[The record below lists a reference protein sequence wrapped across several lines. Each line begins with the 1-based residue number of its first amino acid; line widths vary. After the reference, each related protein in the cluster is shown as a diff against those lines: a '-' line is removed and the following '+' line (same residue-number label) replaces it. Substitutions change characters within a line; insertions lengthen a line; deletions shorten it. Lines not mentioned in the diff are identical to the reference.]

1 MHAHIGRTRRTK
13 LLAAAGAAALVVGLG
28 SIGAPAAL
36 ADSAS
41 PTPAAAA
48 ATPTTFT
55 IGMTTDIDS
64 ANPFTGI
71 VAEAYE
77 IFQLMYPTLT
87 EYAADDFSTAPG
99 IADSWTESADK
110 KTWTYKIHPGLKW
123 SDGQPLTA
131 ADAAYTHQPGHQT
144 ASTSGS
150 TTATTSERDQGR
162 RRPTRRPSS

>member
-77 IFQLMYPTLT
+77 VFQLMYPTLT
-87 EYAADDFSTAPG
+87 EYAADGLQHRAGHRRLLDGVRRQEDLDLQDPPG
-99 IADSWTESADK
+99 PEVVA
-110 KTWTYKIHPGLKW
+110 
-123 SDGQPLTA
+123 
-131 ADAAYTHQPGHQT
+131 T
-144 ASTSGS
+144 AS
-150 TTATTSERDQGR
+150 R
-162 RRPTRRPSS
+162 